1 MTIAVDLDGT
11 IVKHNGYK
19 IDGVD
24 TFLDGARE
32 FLLGI
37 PDTDRIIFLTS
48 REDWCMEATE
58 RFLKDAGIRYDHII
72 NNLPYGERILV
83 NDRKP
88 SGLRTSVAVD
98 LDRDSFDLTYE
109 IDGNLRCL
117 VDLVP
122 FLDPLHYLVLGL
134 QEVYASVDYLDRVVA
149 EAHVVQAE
157 EVDDVSASPV
167 LRGEVDDDLAHVE

>member
-1 MTIAVDLDGT
+1 MQQGSNDLVLSPLGKTWLFDLDGT

-24 TFLDGARE
+24 SLLDGALE

-48 REDWCMEATE
+48 REDWCMESTE
-58 RFLKDAGIRYDHII
+58 KFLKEAGIRYDCII

-98 LDRDSFDLTYE
+98 LERDKFDLTYRV
-109 IDGNLRCL
+109 DGNL
-117 VDLVP
+117 
-122 FLDPLHYLVLGL
+122 
-134 QEVYASVDYLDRVVA
+134 
-149 EAHVVQAE
+149 
-157 EVDDVSASPV
+157 
-167 LRGEVDDDLAHVE
+167 

>member
-1 MTIAVDLDGT
+1 MPQGRNDLVLSPLGKTWLFDLDGT

-32 FLLGI
+32 FLARI

-58 RFLKDAGIRYDHII
+58 RFLREAGVRYDRII

-98 LDRDSFDLTYE
+98 LDRDVFDLTYE
-109 IDGNLRCL
+109 IDGSLRRL
-117 VDLVP
+117 VGLLP
-122 FLDPLHYLVLGL
+122 FLDALENLVLG
-134 QEVYASVDYLDRVVA
+134 V
-149 EAHVVQAE
+149 
-157 EVDDVSASPV
+157 
-167 LRGEVDDDLAHVE
+167 